1 MHKATD
7 VRLGR
12 IVRLLMSHATV
23 AVSGT
28 KIAEEIGTSRS
39 EVWRL
44 IQQLRALGVDVA
56 GHLATGYQLRVV
68 PDLLLPEMLAPS
80 LKGTVFGGS
89 RAGSTNVS
97 PLGRRFPKGLKP
109 AFLQTEDGTAEAV
122 PYPKPSHEDGT
133 AEQAAEKVVEG
144 AKSTPQALKRG
155 HIFNDLTARVNSCP
169 SQNPLESEFFRKAVP
184 YPKPSHED
192 GTAEAAPYPKPSHE
206 AGGKQIHHYYPKPSH
221 EGSARQIHH
230 YYKIASTNSEAM
242 RCAAEGAPEGSVFL
256 AEEQLAGR
264 GRGAH
269 SWHSARS
276 AGIYCS
282 VILRPAMPPSDALIF
297 SLAVGLAIRAAV
309 MEIAPQLLVDLKW
322 PNDLLLGGKKFCGVL
337 TEMNA
342 EATRVRH
349 LVVGVGINV
358 NQAKFPAELREIATS
373 LRIETGTE
381 WSRVELCAALLKSLD
396 REYRSFVEDAGARD
410 AIPRR
415 FEENS
420 SSVRGR
426 RVSIEE
432 NGGLAGVTEGLDERG
447 FLRVRTAEG
456 LRTVVSGTVRVI
468 GNL

>member
-1 MHKATD
+1 LPSVHKATD

-28 KIAEEIGTSRS
+28 KIADEIGTSRS

-56 GHLATGYQLRVV
+56 GHLATGYQLRAV

-80 LKGTVFGGS
+80 LKGTVFGGA
-89 RAGSTNVS
+89 RASSMNVF
-97 PLGRRFPKGLKP
+97 PPGKRFPQGLKP

-122 PYPKPSHEDGT
+122 PYPKSSHEDRT
-133 AEQAAEKVVEG
+133 AEVV
-144 AKSTPQALKRG
+144 R
-155 HIFNDLTARVNSCP
+155 
-169 SQNPLESEFFRKAVP
+169 
-184 YPKPSHED
+184 YPKS
-192 GTAEAAPYPKPSHE
+192 SHE
-206 AGGKQIHHYYPKPSH
+206 A
-221 EGSARQIHH
+221 SAKQIHH

-309 MEIAPQLLVDLKW
+309 MEIAPQLRVDLKW
-322 PNDLLLGGKKFCGVL
+322 PNDMLLGGRKFCGIL

-342 EATRVRH
+342 EAARVRY

-373 LRIETGTE
+373 LKIETGTE

-396 REYRSFVEDAGARD
+396 REYRSFVEDAGARE
-410 AIPRR
+410 AILRR
-415 FEENS
+415 FEESS

-426 RVSIEE
+426 KVSIEE

-456 LRTVVSGTVRVI
+456 LRTVVSGTVK
-468 GNL
+468 LL